1 MAKFQQL
8 NLSQNTINAIK
19 SIGFQDMTPVQEKVI
34 PLGLKNKNLIAA
46 SQTGTGKTHAFL
58 IPLFDNL
65 FKKQKIQYI
74 ILCPTRELAS
84 QVHKEAIKM
93 EKFSKTNAS
102 IQLVIGGTDKN
113 SSLKKY
119 LKNTPDVIIGTPGR
133 INDIFIATKAFNMK
147 FINTLIIDE
156 ADMIFDLGFSN
167 EVRQITS
174 GLQKASFQL
183 FSATIPKTLSDY
195 MKKFIKNLQIINI
208 KKASYDNKNVSHNL
222 LNTKHKERANILAK
236 VIQIQK
242 PFLAIVFVN
251 NHKEVEG
258 VVNKLKLQTKAV
270 IGLHGKLDYRI
281 RKNIINEVK
290 NKRYAILVATDIA
303 ARGIDIENVSHVY
316 SLNVPFDPE
325 YYVHRAGRT
334 GRANKKGESFLLYST
349 NDINQINKI
358 SSYNISFK
366 HIEIKDEKLLEK
378 KHRIPRFGNKS
389 KNEEDKEVLA
399 IIATTKSKI
408 KKKGVK
414 PGYRKKMKE
423 EVNKIRRKKVRAK
436 IKENIKQI
444 KKQKAKEKQAKLKL
458 VIK

>member
-1 MAKFQQL
+1 M
-8 NLSQNTINAIK
+8 
-19 SIGFQDMTPVQEKVI
+19 
-34 PLGLKNKNLIAA
+34 
-46 SQTGTGKTHAFL
+46 
-58 IPLFDNL
+58 
-65 FKKQKIQYI
+65 
-74 ILCPTRELAS
+74 
-84 QVHKEAIKM
+84 
-93 EKFSKTNAS
+93 
-102 IQLVIGGTDKN
+102 QLVIGGTDKD

-167 EVRQITS
+167 EIRQITS
-174 GLQKASFQL
+174 DLQKASFQL
-183 FSATIPKTLSDY
+183 FSATIPKVLKDY
-195 MKKFIKNLQIINI
+195 MKKFIKNLQIVEVL
-208 KKASYDNKNVSHNL
+208 KASYDNKNVTHNL
-222 LNTKHKERANILAK
+222 LNTKHKERLEVLTKI
-236 VIQIQK
+236 VEIQQ

-251 NHKEVEG
+251 THKEVEA
-258 VVNKLKLQTKAV
+258 VVNKLKLQTKSV
-270 IGLHGKLDYRI
+270 VGLHGKLDSRI
-281 RKNIINEVK
+281 RKNIINDVK
-290 NKRYAILVATDIA
+290 NRRYEILVATDIA

-325 YYVHRAGRT
+325 YYIHRAGRT

-349 NDINQINKI
+349 NDVKQINKI
-358 SSYNISFK
+358 SSYSISFK
-366 HIEIKDEKLLEK
+366 HMEIKDDKVIEK
-378 KHRIPRFGNKS
+378 KVRVPRFGNKP
-389 KNEEDKEVLA
+389 KNEEDKDVLA

-423 EVNKIRRKKVRAK
+423 EVHKVRRKKVRAK